1 MLYVRMYHRKK
12 KLDAIDGVTLLSFCL
27 NQILVLLGYVN
38 SNGSSAIQS
47 CYLMVRTRLL
57 FNRCMQVLSS
67 MCTYKLINQWNYKII
82 NVYYL

>member
-1 MLYVRMYHRKK
+1 MYQRKK
-12 KLDAIDGVTLLSFCL
+12 KLDAIDGVTLRSFCL

-67 MCTYKLINQWNYKII
+67 MCTYYNHQLINQLHYKII
-82 NVYYL
+82 DVYSL